1 MLKLHFIQEHTKTER
16 LNLQSFIYIISNHSG
31 YGRNSVIGLFIPSPL
46 SIECSEDSIKYKY
59 LGVTVIIEIKLAR
72 KLTTD

>member
-1 MLKLHFIQEHTKTER
+1 
-16 LNLQSFIYIISNHSG
+16 
-31 YGRNSVIGLFIPSPL
+31 VIGLFIPSPL
-46 SIECSEDSIKYKY
+46 SIECSKDSTKYKY